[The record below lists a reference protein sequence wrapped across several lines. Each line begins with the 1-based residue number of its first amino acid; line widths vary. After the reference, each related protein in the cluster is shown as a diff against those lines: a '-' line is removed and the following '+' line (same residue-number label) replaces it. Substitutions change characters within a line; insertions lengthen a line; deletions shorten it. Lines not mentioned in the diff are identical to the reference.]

1 MVLKMAYEI
10 FYLKVTSVICIVL
23 HHNLKLLQDGRNMST
38 EVFSSAFL
46 KIRKFL
52 RNANLEGLKVFFL
65 LYCLYLSIWI

>member
-1 MVLKMAYEI
+1 MVLKMAYE
-10 FYLKVTSVICIVL
+10 FFFLKVTLVIYCVL
-23 HHNLKLLQDGRNMST
+23 HHNVKLLQDGRNMST
-38 EVFSSAFL
+38 EVFSGAFL